1 MLVILDDDV
10 QLYRISGMCDTARR
24 NKPAPNRALRV
35 DEKWEMD
42 FEPPGN
48 GEMRFEAPGN
58 GEMRFEDLGNRETSL
73 MGLIGN
79 SHVYTTIS
87 HFISRFYQYLCT
99 IRI

>member
-48 GEMRFEAPGN
+48 GEMRFE
-58 GEMRFEDLGNRETSL
+58 DLGNRETSL